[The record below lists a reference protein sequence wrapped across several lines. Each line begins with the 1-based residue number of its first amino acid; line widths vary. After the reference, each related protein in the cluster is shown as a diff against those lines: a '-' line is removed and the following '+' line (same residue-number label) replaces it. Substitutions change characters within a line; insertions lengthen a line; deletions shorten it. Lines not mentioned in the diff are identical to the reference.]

1 MGLQGVD
8 GIAIGEKKCRE
19 LEGRLPQGMSTH
31 KDKGTKVK
39 VAPTNQ
45 SDNGWRAQL
54 SWQVNNRNGK
64 MA

>member
-1 MGLQGVD
+1 MGLQGVEV
-8 GIAIGEKKCRE
+8 ITIGESKCIE
-19 LEGRLPQGMSTH
+19 LEGGLPQGMSTH

-54 SWQVNNRNGK
+54 SWQVNNCNGK